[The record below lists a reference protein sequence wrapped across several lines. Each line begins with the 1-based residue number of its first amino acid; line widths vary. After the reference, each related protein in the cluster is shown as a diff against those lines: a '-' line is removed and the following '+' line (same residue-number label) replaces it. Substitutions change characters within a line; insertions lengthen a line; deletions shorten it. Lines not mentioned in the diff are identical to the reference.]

1 MGEYPANTY
10 VAVFIHI
17 ANLDISQDI
26 WWQEASYAQ
35 ATCTANSDMCK
46 NGMCGTE

>member
-17 ANLDISQDI
+17 ADSDISQDI

-35 ATCTANSDMCK
+35 ATCTTKSDMGK
-46 NGMCGTE
+46 NEMCDTE